1 MNTTLIQG
9 LKCCLLLTLLD
20 LIPQCYIV
28 KNALISLSQTYTKRS
43 LLRKNSEEVIGVR
56 LYMSLK

>member
-28 KNALISLSQTYTKRS
+28 KNALISLSQTYIKRS

-56 LYMSLK
+56 LYISLK

>member
-56 LYMSLK
+56 LYISLK

>member
-1 MNTTLIQG
+1 MNITLVQG